1 VREGELAPV
10 RFARIAMQA
19 LPRERDEQLAA
30 ALVGRLNAAV
40 SRYATEPVRDALLP
54 DVERLL
60 ILGAQDTSA
69 SYGSR
74 KAHLDSYVSLAR
86 RDGALGQLRRWLAGD
101 SAAGLPLRAP
111 TRWAMVTSLVSQGA
125 PDRDSLIAAE
135 RLRDKSTEGQ
145 RLAFVAGAAAPD
157 SATKH
162 MLFDRWFRDASLNE
176 EWVTSSLRAFHDPD
190 QQRLTRRYLVAA
202 LDTLPWIQ
210 KNRRIFFLGSWLA
223 STLGGQTERAAL
235 TAVDGWLSANTD
247 LATDLRQKVLQARD
261 DLERT
266 VRVRERYAGPTAPTG
281 AEPNSNR

>member
-1 VREGELAPV
+1 
-10 RFARIAMQA
+10 
-19 LPRERDEQLAA
+19 
-30 ALVGRLNAAV
+30 
-40 SRYATEPVRDALLP
+40 
-54 DVERLL
+54 
-60 ILGAQDTSA
+60 
-69 SYGSR
+69 
-74 KAHLDSYVSLAR
+74 
-86 RDGALGQLRRWLAGD
+86 
-101 SAAGLPLRAP
+101 
-111 TRWAMVTSLVSQGA
+111 MVTSLVSQGA

-235 TAVDGWLSANTD
+235 TTVDAWLSANTD
-247 LATDLRQKVLQARD
+247 LAIDLRQKVLQARD

-266 VRVRERYAGPTAPTG
+266 VRVRERYAGAAAPTG
-281 AEPNSNR
+281 VDPNSHW